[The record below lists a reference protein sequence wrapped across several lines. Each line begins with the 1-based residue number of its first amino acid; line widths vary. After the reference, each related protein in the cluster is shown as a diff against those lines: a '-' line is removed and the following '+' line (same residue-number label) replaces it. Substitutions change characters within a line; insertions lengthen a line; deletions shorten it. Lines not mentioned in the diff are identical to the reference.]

1 MGRMMIS
8 GEEWEFE
15 CGGLAMVEGNRDR
28 STNEVLEKPED
39 LSGTSA
45 GQSVLI
51 HALDIILRL
60 DEVSAHTDFHV
71 CASAFSAQIA
81 LRRM

>member
-28 STNEVLEKPED
+28 SMNEVLEKPKD
-39 LSGTSA
+39 LSGSSA
-45 GQSVLI
+45 GQSMLI
-51 HALDIILRL
+51 HALDIIL
-60 DEVSAHTDFHV
+60 
-71 CASAFSAQIA
+71 
-81 LRRM
+81 